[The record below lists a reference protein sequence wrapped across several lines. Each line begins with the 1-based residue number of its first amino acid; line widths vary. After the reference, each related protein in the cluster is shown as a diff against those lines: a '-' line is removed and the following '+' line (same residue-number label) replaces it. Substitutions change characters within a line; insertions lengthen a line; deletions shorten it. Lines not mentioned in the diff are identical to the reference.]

1 MNNRLKT
8 LTKGIADVSPLM
20 IPVVPFG
27 IIFGVIGME
36 LGLSAYMTFGMSV
49 IIFGGASQI
58 VLLQLFSGGASSLVA
73 ITSVGAVNSRHL
85 LYGAVFSEYL
95 SHLKLT
101 WKIILSYILIDQ
113 AFAVSNTYFK
123 KNKENEFKHYHLLG
137 AGFTCWTIWQIS
149 TILGIVLGS
158 VVPEELGLSF
168 TISLT
173 FLALLINDFRKFKNI
188 IVMMVSG
195 IVATIGYNAIPFQAY
210 IIVAALS
217 ALLVATLLTLIN
229 LKKKIM
235 HWSTIIYCGMITY
248 LTRFSMIFLL
258 KEDILNDKTK
268 KVLSYVP
275 SAIFPAIIFPPI
287 FLDSAGSLDIE
298 SNPKIFAAIL
308 AIIVGYMSRSILVT
322 IFVGLISYWFLIFVY
337 YQ

>member
-1 MNNRLKT
+1 MNNRLQI
-8 LTKGIADVSPLM
+8 LTKGIIDVSPLM

-27 IIFGVIGME
+27 IIYGVIGME

-58 VLLQLFSGGASSLVA
+58 VLLQLFSGGVSSLVA

-95 SHLKLT
+95 SHLKLS

-123 KNKENEFKHYHLLG
+123 KNKENKFKHYHLLG
-137 AGFTCWTIWQIS
+137 AGFTCWTIWQIT

-158 VVPEELGLSF
+158 VVPEELGLNF

-173 FLALLINDFRKFKNI
+173 FLALLINDLRKFKNI

-195 IVATIGYNAIPFQAY
+195 IVATIGYNTIPFQAY

-229 LKKKIM
+229 LKKK
-235 HWSTIIYCGMITY
+235 
-248 LTRFSMIFLL
+248 
-258 KEDILNDKTK
+258 
-268 KVLSYVP
+268 
-275 SAIFPAIIFPPI
+275 
-287 FLDSAGSLDIE
+287 
-298 SNPKIFAAIL
+298 
-308 AIIVGYMSRSILVT
+308 
-322 IFVGLISYWFLIFVY
+322 
-337 YQ
+337 